1 MRPAEKNKPN
11 GFTPY
16 QKFVV
21 GSLAFLQFAV
31 ILDFMIVAPLGAL
44 VMPALGVSPRQFGLI
59 VSAYAFSAG
68 ASGLLV
74 AGFADRYDRKKLL
87 LVFYAGFVLGT
98 LWCGLAHSFHAL
110 LAAPWMDPK
119 GSGYFR
125 DIYFRLLANCRDGTF
140 ALQPTWPEGPDV
152 TEIRDK
158 ELRRPVPGSANAM
171 LLKTVCG

>member
-1 MRPAEKNKPN
+1 MIKRLLFASAIVLASPLLAGPSAAAHPTWTAIGQAMLPTYGNAQLFLDRGTAKRPDMMK
-11 GFTPY
+11 G
-16 QKFVV
+16 Q
-21 GSLAFLQFAV
+21 L
-31 ILDFMIVAPLGAL
+31 
-44 VMPALGVSPRQFGLI
+44 
-59 VSAYAFSAG
+59 
-68 ASGLLV
+68 
-74 AGFADRYDRKKLL
+74 
-87 LVFYAGFVLGT
+87 
-98 LWCGLAHSFHAL
+98 HAL